1 MTQHPDLASTLNELR
16 RITGISLEV
25 NATTPEEIEQAVT
38 QLRRLNTAYREK
50 YNKTHFLQNL
60 LYHTLSDYELS
71 ERATKLHIKSDEPR
85 ILFLIETKGTCDDTV
100 STILKSIFPPQT
112 GTYIVPVSDTRLAFL
127 YPISPSP
134 DIEEVTLQIACSITD
149 TLNTEA
155 LTFVWIACSPVVPH
169 LSGLADAY
177 QKTCLALKVGK
188 LFNSEQ
194 NIFMYSK
201 LGIGRLVYQLP
212 RSICTDFLN
221 EVFKKEIPESLD
233 SELISTIDRFLQNNL
248 NIAETARQL
257 HMHRNTLI
265 YRLEQIEKKT
275 GLDLRNFEDAMT
287 FKLALM
293 VMNYRNKTQED
304 TSHE

>member
-1 MTQHPDLASTLNELR
+1 MIQNPDLTSTLNELR
-16 RITGISLEV
+16 RITGISFEI

-38 QLRRLNTAYREK
+38 QLRRLNTAYKEK
-50 YNKTHFLQNL
+50 YNKTHFLKSL
-60 LYHTLSDYELS
+60 LYNTLSDYNVS
-71 ERATKLHIKSDEPR
+71 EQARKLHIKYDEER
-85 ILFLIETKGTCDDTV
+85 ILFLIESKRPLDDTV

-112 GTYIVPVSDTRLAFL
+112 GTYIISISDTTLALLYPVSSKTDMED
-127 YPISPSP
+127 Y
-134 DIEEVTLQIACSITD
+134 TLQIACSITD

-155 LTFVWIACSPVVPH
+155 LTFVWIACSQVIHH
-169 LSGLADAY
+169 LTDLSDAY
-177 QKTCLALKVGK
+177 QKSCLALKIGK

-194 NIFMYSK
+194 NIFIYNK
-201 LGIGRLVYQLP
+201 LGIGRLIYQLP
-212 RSICTDFLN
+212 LSVCNEFLN
-221 EVFKKEIPESLD
+221 EVFKKEIPDSLD
-233 SELISTIDRFLQNNL
+233 SDLFSTIDRFLQNNL
-248 NIAETARQL
+248 NVAVTARQL

-265 YRLEQIEKKT
+265 YRLEQIEKRT

>member
-1 MTQHPDLASTLNELR
+1 MTQNLDLSSLLNELR
-16 RITGISLEV
+16 RNTGISLEV
-25 NATTPEEIEQAVT
+25 NATTPEEIEQAIT
-38 QLRRLNTAYREK
+38 QLRRLNTAYKEK
-50 YNKTHFLQNL
+50 YNKTHFLQSL
-60 LYHTLSDYELS
+60 LYNNLSDYDLS
-71 ERATKLHIKSDEPR
+71 ERASKLHIKSDEAR
-85 ILFLIETKGTCDDTV
+85 ILFLIETKGTLDDTV

-112 GTYIVPVSDTRLAFL
+112 GTYIVPVSDTAIALL
-127 YPISPSP
+127 YPISTSSN
-134 DIEEVTLQIACSITD
+134 IEEVSLQTACSITD
-149 TLNTEA
+149 TLNSEA
-155 LTFVWIACSPVVPH
+155 LTFVWIACSPLVHH
-169 LSGLADAY
+169 LSELSDAY
-177 QKTCLALKVGK
+177 QKACLALKVGK

-194 NIFMYSK
+194 NIFIYNK
-201 LGIGRLVYQLP
+201 LGIGRLIYQLP
-212 RSICTDFLN
+212 HSVCTDFLN
-221 EVFKKEIPESLD
+221 EVFNKEIPESLD

-265 YRLEQIEKKT
+265 YRLEQVQKKT